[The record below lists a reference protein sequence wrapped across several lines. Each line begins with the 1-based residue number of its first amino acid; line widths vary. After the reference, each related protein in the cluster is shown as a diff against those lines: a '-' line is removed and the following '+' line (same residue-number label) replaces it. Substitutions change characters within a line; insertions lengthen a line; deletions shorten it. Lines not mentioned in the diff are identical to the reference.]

1 MVFSAN
7 RGGKAAARAAALTY
21 GGVADLRAL
30 LAPRSIALVGASEAS
45 SWSQALVAN
54 FANLGFQGRL
64 YLVHPRHSQQFG
76 LACHGSVNAIPDQV
90 DCAYVMT
97 GSAVA
102 SEVVE
107 DCGRKGV
114 RSLVMLTA
122 GFKELDADGA
132 ARERVLVE
140 RCRQLG
146 ITLLGPNCLGFV
158 NYRERI
164 PAYGLLLAGPLLAG
178 GIAIASQ
185 SGGMLLPFH
194 RLALSRGIGLAVSVS
209 IGNEGMCTASDFLA
223 HFLERD
229 DVRVVGALL
238 EGIRDPA
245 GFLRAAGLAQEA
257 GKPLVILKVGRS
269 QVAHRATIAHTGS
282 LAGADAV
289 VDASFRQHGIVRVDT
304 PEELIETCA
313 LLATSGWPPGGRT
326 AVVTTS
332 GGASSLIPDLAL
344 GTRVE
349 IPDFAPATK
358 ARLAALLPSF
368 GHPQNPLDTTG
379 VIVNQPQLL
388 AACVEAVAAEN
399 GFDALLINSDVPR
412 DPGSNPAAIEE
423 RVALLADA
431 VHRTPLFTAVAATAP
446 TELSPFGLETLA
458 RHHLHFA
465 NGLALGV
472 RALDHAIFYSQARA
486 RRRPAPPRRRRRAP
500 TFLPAGTGVLAEP
513 LAKRLLAAY
522 GIKGPPERL
531 THTPDEAASAAEA
544 IGFPVVVKVES
555 EDIPHKTEA
564 GGVKLGLRS
573 PDEVRQAYVEVSSC
587 APGAR
592 VQGVLVARQV
602 FPVAELIAGVKLDDH
617 FGPVVLV
624 GLGGILAEA
633 INDVSLRL
641 PPLDEETAR
650 EMLGELRGVA
660 ALRGARGRPLADLPA
675 VSRVL
680 VALGDLALDLG
691 ERLAEL
697 DVNPLFA
704 LPEGALAGDA
714 LVVLR

>member
-1 MVFSAN
+1 MI
-7 RGGKAAARAAALTY
+7 
-21 GGVADLRAL
+21 DLPAL

-45 SWSQALVAN
+45 SWSVALVTN
-54 FANLGFQGRL
+54 FASLGFQGRL
-64 YLVHPRHSQQFG
+64 HLVHPRHSQQFG
-76 LACHGSVNAIPDQV
+76 LPCHGSVSAIPDQV

-97 GSAVA
+97 GTVAA

-114 RSLVMLTA
+114 RSLVLLTA
-122 GFKELDADGA
+122 GFKEAGVEGA
-132 ARERVLVE
+132 ERERAVVE
-140 RCRQLG
+140 RCRELG

-209 IGNEGMCTASDFLA
+209 IGNEGMCTASDFLG
-223 HFLERD
+223 HFVERD

-245 GFLRAAGLAQEA
+245 GFLRAAGQAREA

-269 QVAHRATIAHTGS
+269 QAAHRATIAHTGS

-289 VDASFRQHGIVRVDT
+289 MDAIFKQHSIIRVDT

-326 AVVTTS
+326 AVVSTS
-332 GGASSLIPDLAL
+332 GGATSLIPDLAL

-349 IPDFAPATK
+349 IPDFAPSTK
-358 ARLAALLPSF
+358 ARLAAILPSF

-379 VIVNQPQLL
+379 VIVNQPKLL
-388 AACVEAVAAEN
+388 AACVEAVAAEH
-399 GFDALLINSDVPR
+399 GFDALLINSDAPR
-412 DPGSNPAAIEE
+412 DPGSNPAGIEE
-423 RVALLADA
+423 RVASLAEV
-431 VHRTPLFTAVAATAP
+431 VHRAPLFTAIAATVP
-446 TELSPFGLETLA
+446 TELTAFGMETLA
-458 RHHLHFA
+458 KHHLHFA

-472 RALDHAIFYSQARA
+472 RALDHAIFYGQSIA
-486 RRRPAPPRRRRRAP
+486 RRRPAPPLRRRRAP
-500 TFLPAGTGVLAEP
+500 TFLRNHTGVLPES

-522 GIKGPPERL
+522 GIMGPPERL
-531 THTPDEAASAAEA
+531 THTPEEAAAAAEA

-555 EDIPHKTEA
+555 ADIPHKTEA
-564 GGVKLGLRS
+564 GGVKLGVRT
-573 PDEVRQAYVEVSSC
+573 PDEVRLAYEQVSRC
-587 APGAR
+587 VPGAR
-592 VQGVLVARQV
+592 VDGVLIARQV
-602 FPVAELIAGVKLDDH
+602 FPIAELIAGVKQDDH
-617 FGPVVLV
+617 FGPVLLV
-624 GLGGILAEA
+624 GLGGIFAEA
-633 INDVSLRL
+633 IHDVSVQR
-641 PPLDEETAR
+641 PPIDEETAQ
-650 EMLGELRGVA
+650 EMLSELRGVEV
-660 ALRGARGRPLADLPA
+660 LRGARGRPVADLPA

-704 LPEGALAGDA
+704 LPDGALAGDA
-714 LVVLR
+714 LVVLQ